1 MSEASA
7 QHRIVL
13 FNKPFGVLCQF
24 TDADKRKTLADY
36 IEAPGFYAAGR
47 LDRDSEGLLLLT
59 NDGAL
64 QQRISHPRFKLTKQ
78 YLVQVDGQIDAR
90 AIEQLRKGVQLK
102 DGPAR
107 AVQVSQVDPPEV
119 LWPRDPPI
127 RIRQNIP
134 TSWLQI
140 SLQEGR
146 NRQVRRMTAAVN
158 FPTLRLIRTH
168 IGPYEVWPLKNGEWQ
183 FCETLPA
190 LGFVK

>member
-1 MSEASA
+1 VPGEHS
-7 QHRIVL
+7 RILV

-24 TDADKRKTLADY
+24 TDADGRQTLADY
-36 IEAPGFYAAGR
+36 IDAPGFYAAGR

-59 NDGAL
+59 NDGVL
-64 QQRISHPRFKLTKQ
+64 QQRISHPRFKLVKQ
-78 YLVQVDGQIDAR
+78 YLVQVDGDIDPK

-107 AVQVSQVDPPEV
+107 ATRIDRVEEPET
-119 LWPRDPPI
+119 LWLREPPI
-127 RIRQNIP
+127 RVRKNIP

-140 SLQEGR
+140 SLREGR

-168 IGPYEVWPLKNGEWQ
+168 IGPYDVWSLNKGEWR
-183 FCETLPA
+183 FTEALPPV
-190 LGFVK
+190 F